1 MDAKECCFMSNFFV
15 ESRGGCIRNR
25 PLSFHPY
32 FILASIPFH
41 NIKYINLALVLSH
54 ETIGLRVV

>member
-1 MDAKECCFMSNFFV
+1 MLFHVRLFV